1 MISTI
6 ELTLPSHKRGFHL
19 ITSIIVEAIKP
30 LPEMG
35 LLNIFLQHTSAA
47 LTINENYDPDVR
59 VDMETIINKLI
70 PENLPEITH
79 NIERSDDMPAHFKS
93 SIFGVSLSIPIVNYQ
108 LALGTWQG
116 IYLCEFRN
124 HASSRKLILTVI
136 S

>member
-79 NIERSDDMPAHFKS
+79 NIEGSDDMPAHFKS
-93 SIFGVSLSIPIVNYQ
+93 SIFGVSLSIPCLLYTSRRVHWYSRSYSYSSSIANDYNYS
-108 LALGTWQG
+108 
-116 IYLCEFRN
+116 N
-124 HASSRKLILTVI
+124 SK
-136 S
+136 